1 MKVCEFANK
10 SDCLKIASDLYGCI
24 PDNNLLFFKDSNLA
38 AVELAIGLSNFEY
51 EVEICNRFSDL
62 PFKPLDSDESV
73 PRIFARCLSAYNNG
87 ILHGMWIDANQ
98 EPDEIQEAINYML
111 SWSPMSR
118 TEECVGEAFPKGAE
132 WAIHDYENFEGITI
146 SEYESIE
153 RVSKLAMLVEEHGE
167 PFGAFLEWYGEDE
180 EEKFEESYV
189 GCYKSKQDFAEEYYD
204 ECGLTEKI
212 EKAGLPAYYIDFER
226 IARDMFLDGYSGVDR
241 GHEKFYV
248 FSDY

>member
-24 PDNNLLFFKDSNLA
+24 PDDNLLFFKDSYLA
-38 AVELAIGLSNFEY
+38 AVELAIDLSNFEY
-51 EVEICNRFSDL
+51 EVKICDRASKL
-62 PFKPLDSDESV
+62 PFKPLDSDESL
-73 PRIFARCLSAYNNG
+73 PRIYVRCLKAYNNG
-87 ILHGMWIDANQ
+87 FLHGMWIDANQ

-111 SWSPMSR
+111 SWSPMCK
-118 TEECVGEAFPKGAE
+118 TEECEE

-146 SEYESIE
+146 SESESIE
-153 RVSKLAMLVEEHGE
+153 RVSNLAMLVEEHGE

-180 EEKFEESYV
+180 EEKFEENYV
-189 GCYKSKQDFAEEYYD
+189 GCYKNKQDFAEEYYEQSGIID
-204 ECGLTEKI
+204 AI
-212 EKAGLPAYYIDFER
+212 EKAGLQTCYIDFER